1 MMNHTELA
9 ELEVK
14 AFIVDMM
21 AQLEPNESLDD
32 NLNKMLKALGEV
44 SGADRTYIFE
54 LDKGDYVE
62 NTYEWCREGIE
73 PRIDRIHAVPKDRL
87 NGWMHLFGNQKPL
100 ILSSPEQIRENMP
113 EEYEMVMAMQ
123 IETCIAVPIFLGE
136 NVFAIFGLENADLTL
151 FCPQES
157 TLQYLGRQFALVYDR
172 ERLNHKNMAFIAG
185 MRSSNLT
192 EILVDYPNNYYEI
205 FRLTKP
211 LQGRIPEM
219 GQWQWIRRF
228 YAGIVE
234 PIYQDEILRKTD
246 DAYLEGHLNAEQ
258 SNFAIDVERVVDEI
272 SHWFRLEFSVA
283 SLNEQGGLERFL
295 LVCKDV
301 TQMKREE
308 EEYQQLI
315 TALSSFYRSSFMIDL
330 VHGTAHPIKLSNNM
344 EDALRSSDLSHT
356 EVLERFVTQL
366 VESHYQDIV
375 REFMDIDTMS
385 QRLSDT
391 DILTC
396 EYHGTKIKWGRIILT
411 PAKRNQDGIVEKVVF
426 AVQDIEK
433 EKNRE
438 EWMQYRIEHDALT
451 GVLNR
456 AAFNRVI
463 KVLEGK
469 DNPFALVVL
478 DIDKFKDINDTY
490 GHDVGDLILKKFST
504 CMNECFRAS
513 DKIFRLGGDEFAV
526 LMNYITK
533 KDAKQINKIITGINN
548 KCGDGT
554 DGLPVFSVSAGAAF
568 SEKGYSE
575 IIYRNADK
583 ALYHTK
589 KTTRKGCTI
598 FEEMEL

>member
-1 MMNHTELA
+1 MINDTDRA

-21 AQLEPNESLDD
+21 AQLGTNDSLDS
-32 NLNKMLKALGEV
+32 NMNKMLKSLGEFAR
-44 SGADRTYIFE
+44 ADRTYILE
-54 LDKGDYVE
+54 LDRGDYFE
-62 NTYEWCREGIE
+62 TAYEWCREGIVS
-73 PRIDRIHAVPKDRL
+73 RIGRAQAVPKEKIT
-87 NGWMHLFGNQKPL
+87 GWMKQLEKKQTL
-100 ILSSPEQIRENMP
+100 IIDSPEQVRENMP
-113 EEYEMVMAMQ
+113 EEYEMVTRLQ
-123 IETCIAVPIFLGE
+123 IRTCIAIPILLDE
-136 NVFAIFGLENADLTL
+136 RVFAILGVENPDLGL
-151 FCPQES
+151 FRPKES

-172 ERLNHKNMAFIAG
+172 DRLSHKNLSFIEG

-192 EILVDYPNNYYEI
+192 EILVYYPSDHYEI

-211 LQGRIPEM
+211 LRGKIPET

-234 PIYQDEILRKTD
+234 PVYQDEILRKTTNI
-246 DAYLEGHLNAEQ
+246 YLEKHLNSEQ
-258 SNFAIDVERVVDEI
+258 SNFAIDVERVVDDA

-283 SLNEQGGLERFL
+283 ALNEQGGLERFL
-295 LVCKDV
+295 LVCKDI
-301 TQMKREE
+301 TRMKREE

-315 TALSSFYRSSFMIDL
+315 TALSSFYISSFMIDL
-330 VHGTAHPIKLSNNM
+330 VHCTAHPIKLSGNM
-344 EDALRSSDLSHT
+344 EEVIRSSDLSHA
-356 EVLERFVTQL
+356 EVLDRFLTRL
-366 VESHYQDIV
+366 VESHYRDAV

-385 QRLSDT
+385 ERFRDT
-391 DILTC
+391 NVLTC

-411 PAKRNQDGIVEKVVF
+411 PAKRNRDGDVEKVVF

-433 EKNRE
+433 EKSRE
-438 EWMQYRIEHDALT
+438 EWMQYRIEHDVLT

-478 DIDKFKDINDTY
+478 DIDKFKGINDTY
-490 GHDVGDLILKKFST
+490 GHDVGDRVLKRLSD

-526 LMNYITK
+526 IMNYITE
-533 KDAKQINKIITGINN
+533 KDREQIKRIILEING
-548 KCGDGT
+548 KCGEGFAE
-554 DGLPVFSVSAGAAF
+554 LPSFSVSAGATF
-568 SEKGYSE
+568 STNGYSE

-589 KTTRKGCTI
+589 NTTRRGCTI
-598 FEEMEL
+598 FEELE